1 MHCRNKK
8 QWELNA
14 SWPVKR
20 RGSCTKSLFLCSRQ
34 VPVSNPCTNNGF
46 LCTELAPNSNPCT
59 FSLFLWRTIY
69 QLAQLCRNAL
79 PKLRF
84 AGWLKSCYSG
94 RRHQH
99 ACCAARGRR
108 HIMSAVNPLTTSRPH
123 DLPSCGWATPA
134 YVPRVARFRPTHTLS
149 PLFQTNSE
157 FIQSMKKSPIT
168 KPARSIARDPNMAT
182 EAQRRQEA

>member
-108 HIMSAVNPLTTSRPH
+108 HTMSAVLLGDADISCLLCCSGTQTYHVCCEPPHDLTTSRPPILRMGH
-123 DLPSCGWATPA
+123 SRLRAAGGTVSANA
-134 YVPRVARFRPTHTLS
+134 YPVSAFS
-149 PLFQTNSE
+149 DQ
-157 FIQSMKKSPIT
+157 
-168 KPARSIARDPNMAT
+168 
-182 EAQRRQEA
+182 